1 MFNSTSMPILIVV
14 RALNA
19 LQATAQRDE
28 RGQSM
33 AEYALLI
40 LGVGLLAV
48 FVFKWFQG
56 SGLMENLFGTV
67 VKAILPG

>member
-1 MFNSTSMPILIVV
+1 MFHSLIHLLTSVHLSVLETV
-14 RALNA
+14 NN
-19 LQATAQRDE
+19 RDE

-56 SGLMENLFGTV
+56 SGLIEGLFSAVLG
-67 VKAILPG
+67 KLLP

>member
-1 MFNSTSMPILIVV
+1 MLHPIV
-14 RALNA
+14 RLLVA
-19 LQATAQRDE
+19 LQVALAPRDE

-56 SGLMENLFGTV
+56 SGLMENLFGAV

>member
-1 MFNSTSMPILIVV
+1 MMLTVLHLLTSVHLSVLDTLDK
-14 RALNA
+14 RS
-19 LQATAQRDE
+19 E

-33 AEYALLI
+33 AEYALLV

-56 SGLMENLFGTV
+56 SGLLEGLFSSVIGRL
-67 VKAILPG
+67 LP

>member
-1 MFNSTSMPILIVV
+1 MIQSVIQL
-14 RALNA
+14 L
-19 LQATAQRDE
+19 TAVHLSVLDAIRGRDD

-56 SGLMENLFGTV
+56 SGLLEGLFSAVIG
-67 VKAILPG
+67 KLLP